1 MVVSNRAVVAAIP
14 LRHLNH
20 ARRAVNVSWRIL
32 DGSARAGRDYAGPAS
47 GVEPFIE
54 GNSFRILYVPILP
67 NAGATPDRSFTVE
80 LTGASDGADARAHAA
95 HRGHDPRVDLSAVSA
110 GCGSVTPRSRA
121 IGTAFAGRET
131 WSSASMRAGIAFSTV
146 SRSAS
151 GTGADS
157 R

>member
-1 MVVSNRAVVAAIP
+1 MPATTTR
-14 LRHLNH
+14 
-20 ARRAVNVSWRIL
+20 
-32 DGSARAGRDYAGPAS
+32 GPAS

-67 NAGATPDRSFTVE
+67 KAAPTPDRSFAVE
-80 LTGASDGADARAHAA
+80 LTGASDGVDLGPTPRVEVN
-95 HRGHDPRVDLSAVSA
+95 DPRVDLSAGLVQ
-110 GCGSVTPRSRA
+110 CGVRARAAARWARRSPARRP
-121 IGTAFAGRET
+121 G
-131 WSSASMRAGIAFSTV
+131 SSASMRAGIAFSTV